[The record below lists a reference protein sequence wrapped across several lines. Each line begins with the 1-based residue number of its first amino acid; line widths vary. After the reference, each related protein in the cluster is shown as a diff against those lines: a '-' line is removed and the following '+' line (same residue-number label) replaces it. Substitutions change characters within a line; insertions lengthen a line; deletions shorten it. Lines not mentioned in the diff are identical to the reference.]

1 VILRESFPAQVA
13 LVLIIGALL
22 LGYPLAAWAS
32 RATVVGVIA
41 GAALSTLNV
50 LLGYASIRYAFDKS
64 YTTFLKAVLGGMGLR
79 MVIMLGGLAG
89 LIVGAGMEPV
99 SLASSLLGFYA
110 VYLIIEIM
118 FIQRKVSVKNQG

>member
-99 SLASSLLGFYA
+99 PLASSLLGFYA

-118 FIQRKVSVKNQG
+118 FIQRKVSAKNQG